1 MMSTLNPQPYFQI
14 YFVLKTRVAF
24 YTLIHNHYYYFI
36 Y

>member
-1 MMSTLNPQPYFQI
+1 MISTLNPQTNLGF